1 MSELE
6 SKRKKLELLKVQ
18 AARAELEFRILE
30 RLDEIERIKQHIEVQ
45 HKREAE
51 LTAEI
56 GALDV

>member
-6 SKRKKLELLKVQ
+6 KKRKELELIKVS

-30 RLDEIERIKQHIEVQ
+30 RLDEIDRIKQAIDVQ
-45 HKREAE
+45 RKREAE

-56 GALDV
+56 GDASV